1 MPTLK
6 KSEPA
11 LRDAETDGRDDRRRR
26 ESAETNRTIILSR
39 ESVDG
44 DARKT
49 TTTTT
54 TGGLKI
60 YRVPMGW
67 VRLPPSENARDVAVV
82 PSGATK
88 TIYLIRHAE
97 GFHNQA
103 GEVDPVRAR
112 YAKLIEKR

>member
-1 MPTLK
+1 MRLF
-6 KSEPA
+6 S
-11 LRDAETDGRDDRRRR
+11 DAKPSTETTDD
-26 ESAETNRTIILSR
+26 EY
-39 ESVDG
+39 
-44 DARKT
+44 AR
-49 TTTTT
+49 TTTT

-103 GEVDPVRAR
+103 GEVDPVRVR
-112 YAKLIEKR
+112 CAKLFLNGKR